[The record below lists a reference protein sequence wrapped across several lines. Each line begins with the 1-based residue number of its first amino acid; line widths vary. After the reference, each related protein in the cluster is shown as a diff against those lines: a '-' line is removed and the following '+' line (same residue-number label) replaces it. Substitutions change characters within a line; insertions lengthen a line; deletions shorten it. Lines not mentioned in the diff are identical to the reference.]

1 MKCSLEGCRGDY
13 KKKEILHTVRYQGQV
28 VVIDNIPA
36 EVCTICGDVLLKP
49 ETVQYIEELL
59 ETSSQPA
66 EMVPLY
72 EYK

>member
-1 MKCSLEGCRGDY
+1 MKCSLEGCPGEY
-13 KKKEILHTVRYQGQV
+13 KEKEILHTVRYQGQV

-59 ETSSQPA
+59 DTSSQPA

>member
-1 MKCSLEGCRGDY
+1 MKCSLEGCPGDY

-28 VVIDNIPA
+28 VVVDNIPA
-36 EVCTICGDVLLKP
+36 EVCTICGDVLLEP

>member
-1 MKCSLEGCRGDY
+1 MKCSLEGCAGDY
-13 KKKEILHTVRYQGQV
+13 KKTEILHTVRYQGRV

-36 EVCTICGDVLLKP
+36 EVCTICGDVLLEP